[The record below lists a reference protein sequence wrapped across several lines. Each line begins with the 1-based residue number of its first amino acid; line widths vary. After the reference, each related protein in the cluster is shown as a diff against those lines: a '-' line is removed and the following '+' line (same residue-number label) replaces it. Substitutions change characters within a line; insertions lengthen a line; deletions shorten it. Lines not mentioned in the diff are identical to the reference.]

1 MTTALI
7 RADIGPVSLLAPE
20 EMTRHVV
27 ATHGHLWQWTGD
39 GEELYSLSV
48 AVRETRLGT
57 PTGVRH
63 HLNWEVDQVLEGL
76 APAPVERTVRSVPTL
91 VDGSLGAA
99 ATDVTGETHG
109 AQVRH
114 RVLVSTEGEHMHVI
128 RVVVPDT
135 EEGRELADRITASV
149 RVLAW
154 SMPA

>member
-1 MTTALI
+1 MPTPLD
-7 RADIGPVSLLAPE
+7 RADLGPVSLLVPE

-27 ATHGHLWQWTGD
+27 ATHGHVWQWTGD

-48 AVRETRLGT
+48 AVRATRLGT

-63 HLNWEVDQVLEGL
+63 HLNWEVDQVLDGL
-76 APAPVERTVRSVPTL
+76 EPAPSERTVRAVPTL

-99 ATDVTGETHG
+99 ASDVTGRTHG

-128 RVVVPDT
+128 RVVVPDS
-135 EEGRELADRITASV
+135 EAGRELADRVTASV